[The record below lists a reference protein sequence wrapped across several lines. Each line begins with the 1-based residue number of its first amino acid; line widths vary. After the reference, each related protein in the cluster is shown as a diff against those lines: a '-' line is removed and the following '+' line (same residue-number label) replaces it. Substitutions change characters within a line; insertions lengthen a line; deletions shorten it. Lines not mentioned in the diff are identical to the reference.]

1 MTGPSA
7 NPEPATLVASLF
19 RHESGR
25 LVAALTRVFGPH
37 NLQLAEDVV
46 QEALE
51 CALQAW
57 KFQIPDNPA
66 AWLSKVARNR
76 ALDVIRHGA
85 VERRFAD
92 DYQAQ
97 LASEWTLTATVEESL
112 AQASAAENQL
122 RMMLTVCQPQLSE
135 ETQVTLILK
144 FLCGFACSEIA
155 AAFLC
160 TEETIDK
167 RLQRGRAALRQLG
180 SLTPAEPGGA
190 EDSRM
195 GAVLRA
201 LYLLF
206 NEGYHGSHPSMPTR
220 VVLCEEALRLCALM
234 TEGTYSAG
242 PQAHALMALMCFHF
256 ARVPGRIDSEGIYL
270 PLAQQDRAV
279 WDRSFI
285 ERGLSHLSHSASG
298 PELSA
303 LHLEAG
309 IACQHCLAPSLE
321 ATDWRAILGLYDL
334 LYERN
339 ASPVIAIN
347 RALVRAYAGDPLRA
361 MDEAVG
367 LAAEPVLA
375 RYPFY
380 WAARGEIHAQA
391 DQPEEAHRCYQQAAT
406 LARNPAEQQ
415 AFLRHAAAQREVDR
429 VGPLPAQRAGPALQ

>member
-1 MTGPSA
+1 MSGAADSGRPGA
-7 NPEPATLVASLF
+7 LVASLF

-25 LVAALTRVFGPH
+25 LVAGLTRLFGPH

-51 CALQAW
+51 AALQAW
-57 KFQIPDNPA
+57 KFRVPDNPG

-76 ALDVIRHGA
+76 ALDVIRRGA

-92 DYQAQ
+92 DHREQ
-97 LASEWTLTATVEESL
+97 LASEWSLAATVEESL
-112 AQASAAENQL
+112 AQASTAENQL

-167 RLQRGRAALRQLG
+167 RLQRGRTALRHLG
-180 SLTPAEPGGA
+180 SLAPAA
-190 EDSRM
+190 IADSEDSRL

-220 VVLCEEALRLCALM
+220 VVLCEEAMRLCAFL
-234 TEGTYSAG
+234 TEGMGSAS

-256 ARVPGRIDSEGIYL
+256 SRVPGRVDSDGIYL

-279 WDRSFI
+279 WDRALM
-285 ERGLSHLSHSASG
+285 ERGLAHLNHSARGS
-298 PELSA
+298 ELSA

-321 ATDWRAILGLYDL
+321 ATDWNVILGLYDL
-334 LYERN
+334 LYKCN
-339 ASPVIAIN
+339 PSPVIAIN
-347 RALVRAYAGDPLRA
+347 RALARAYAGDPQSALN
-361 MDEAVG
+361 EAVE
-367 LAAEPVLA
+367 LADEPALA

-380 WAARGEIHAQA
+380 WAARGEIHARANQR
-391 DQPEEAHRCYQQAAT
+391 DEAHGCYQRAAT
-406 LARNPAEQQ
+406 LARSPAEER
-415 AFLRHAAAQREVDR
+415 AFLRNAAAHQNR
-429 VGPLPAQRAGPALQ
+429 Q

>member
-1 MTGPSA
+1 LTAPSA
-7 NPEPATLVASLF
+7 STQPATLVASLF

-25 LVAALTRVFGPH
+25 LVASLTRLFGPH

-46 QEALE
+46 QDALE
-51 CALQAW
+51 CAMQAW
-57 KFQIPDNPA
+57 KFQIPDNPT

-85 VERRFAD
+85 IERRFAD

-97 LASEWTLTATVEESL
+97 LASEWTLAVTVEESL
-112 AQASAAENQL
+112 AAASAAENQL

-144 FLCGFACSEIA
+144 FLCGFAASEIA
-155 AAFLC
+155 AAFLS
-160 TEETIDK
+160 TEETINK
-167 RLQRGRAALRQLG
+167 RVQRGRSALLQLG
-180 SLTPAEPGGA
+180 SLIPAASGGA
-190 EDSRM
+190 GDSRS

-234 TEGTYSAG
+234 TEGHYSAG

-256 ARVPGRIDSEGIYL
+256 ARVPGRVDAEGIYL

-279 WDRSFI
+279 WDRALI
-285 ERGLSHLSHSASG
+285 DRGLSHLSRSASG
-298 PELSA
+298 TELSA

-309 IACQHCLAPSLE
+309 IACQHCLAPSLA
-321 ATDWRAILGLYDL
+321 ATDWGAILGLYDL

-361 MDEAVG
+361 MQEAVG
-367 LAAEPVLA
+367 LAEEPVLA

-391 DQPEEAHRCYQQAAT
+391 DQREEAQRCYQQAAT
-406 LARNPAEQQ
+406 LARSPAEQH
-415 AFLRHAAAQREVDR
+415 AFLRHAAAHQDVDR
-429 VGPLPAQRAGPALQ
+429 IGLRTS

>member
-1 MTGPSA
+1 MSGSA
-7 NPEPATLVASLF
+7 ESGRPEELVASLF

-25 LVAALTRVFGPH
+25 LVAALTRLFGPH

-51 CALQAW
+51 TALQAW
-57 KFQIPDNPA
+57 KFRLPDNPR

-76 ALDVIRHGA
+76 ALDLIRRGA
-85 VERRFAD
+85 VERRFAA
-92 DYQAQ
+92 DYREQ
-97 LASEWTLTATVEESL
+97 LASEWSLATTVDESL
-112 AQASAAENQL
+112 AETSTAGNQL
-122 RMMLTVCQPQLSE
+122 RMMLTVCQPQMSE

-144 FLCGFACSEIA
+144 FLCGFASSEIA

-167 RLQRGRAALRQLG
+167 RLQRGRSVLRQMG
-180 SLTPAEPGGA
+180 SLAPAGLSET
-190 EDSRM
+190 EDSRL

-220 VVLCEEALRLCALM
+220 VVLCEEAMRLCAFL
-234 TEGTYSAG
+234 TEGMDGGS
-242 PQAHALMALMCFHF
+242 PRAHALMALMCFHF
-256 ARVPGRIDSEGIYL
+256 SRVAGRIDADGIYL

-279 WDRSFI
+279 WDRGLMQ
-285 ERGLSHLSHSASG
+285 RGLAHLNHSARG

-309 IACQHCLAPSLE
+309 IACQHCLAPSLAE
-321 ATDWRAILGLYDL
+321 TNWSAILGLYDL

-339 ASPVIAIN
+339 PSPVIAIN
-347 RALVRAYAGDPLRA
+347 RALARAYAGDPHGALSDA
-361 MDEAVG
+361 VELADEPA
-367 LAAEPVLA
+367 LA

-380 WAARGEIHAQA
+380 WAARGEIHARA
-391 DQPEEAHRCYQQAAT
+391 DQSDEAYDCYQRAAA
-406 LARNPAEQQ
+406 LARNPAEEH
-415 AFLRHAAAQREVDR
+415 AFLRNAAVHQS
-429 VGPLPAQRAGPALQ
+429 QQ

>member
-1 MTGPSA
+1 MTGPAGSA
-7 NPEPATLVASLF
+7 GPETLVASLF

-25 LVAALTRVFGPH
+25 LVAALTRLFGPH

-51 CALQAW
+51 TALQAW
-57 KFQIPDNPA
+57 KFQIPDNPT
-66 AWLSKVARNR
+66 AWLTKVARNR
-76 ALDVIRHGA
+76 ALDVIRRGA

-92 DYQAQ
+92 DNREQ
-97 LASEWTLTATVEESL
+97 LASEWSLAATVEESL
-112 AQASAAENQL
+112 AEASNAENQL

-144 FLCGFACSEIA
+144 FLCGFASSEIA
-155 AAFLC
+155 AAFLS

-167 RLQRGRAALRQLG
+167 RVQRGRSALRQLG
-180 SLTPAEPGGA
+180 SLMPATAGGA
-190 EDSRM
+190 EDLRL

-220 VVLCEEALRLCALM
+220 VVLCEEALRLCALL
-234 TEGTYSAG
+234 TEGIDTAL
-242 PQAHALMALMCFHF
+242 PQVHALMALMCFHF

-279 WDRSFI
+279 WDRSLI
-285 ERGLSHLSHSASG
+285 ERGMSHLSRSARG

-309 IACQHCLAPSLE
+309 IACQHCVAPSLA
-321 ATDWRAILGLYDL
+321 ATDWGAILGLYDL

-339 ASPVIAIN
+339 PSPVIAIN
-347 RALVRAYAGDPLRA
+347 RALARAYAGDPLRA
-361 MDEAVG
+361 LDEAVG
-367 LAAEPVLA
+367 LAQEPVLA

-380 WAARGEIHAQA
+380 WAARGEINARA
-391 DQPEEAHRCYQQAAT
+391 DQRDEAHRCYRHAAS
-406 LARNPAEQQ
+406 LARSPAEQC
-415 AFLRHAAAQREVDR
+415 AFLRNAAAQ
-429 VGPLPAQRAGPALQ
+429 